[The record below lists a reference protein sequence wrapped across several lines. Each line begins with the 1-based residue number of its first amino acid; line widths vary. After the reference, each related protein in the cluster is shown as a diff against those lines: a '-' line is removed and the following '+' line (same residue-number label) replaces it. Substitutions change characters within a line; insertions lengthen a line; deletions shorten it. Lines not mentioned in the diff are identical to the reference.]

1 MDHAE
6 PQTVTGRRNGWI
18 AAAAFLLIAGLPL
31 TAAGTA
37 TGKPAGPDSAGASL
51 RTAAAAGTAS
61 GRVLRNGRYEAESP
75 DWTGMRVAVRIEG
88 GRLSG
93 VEVLKAKGT
102 PRYYERVVRRLPACM
117 ERTGSAEVDGVTG
130 ATLSSNSLK
139 EAVRAAL
146 KKAESENTAVR

>member
-6 PQTVTGRRNGWI
+6 PQAVTGRRNGRNG
-18 AAAAFLLIAGLPL
+18 AAAFLLAAGLPL
-31 TAAGTA
+31 AAAGTVH
-37 TGKPAGPDSAGASL
+37 GKPAAADSAGASI
-51 RTAAAAGTAS
+51 RTTPAAETAS
-61 GRVLRNGRYEAESP
+61 GRVLRDGRYEAESP
-75 DWTGMRVAVRIEG
+75 DWTGMRVAVRIES

-102 PRYYERVVRRLPACM
+102 PRYYERVVRRLPASM
-117 ERTGSAEVDGVTG
+117 ERAESAEVDGVTG

-146 KKAESENTAVR
+146 KKAESEKTAAR